1 MALAMVLAGCH
12 MFGGRGDRSAE
23 AAGRGPIYSP
33 NGEPLSGGPLG
44 PSTCEDAMAR
54 WFDRVDAN
62 HDGAIS
68 WDEFVAD
75 ARRQFAVMDLDKD
88 GVIVPAEL
96 AQYRAPYLPGPTRAA
111 RQGETRSATDDT
123 GKPQREGARGDR
135 GEGSGGG
142 GVAIDQPDPVML
154 ADVNLRNH
162 VSLAD
167 FIAYA
172 ASNFASLDTGP
183 KGHLDKADLARLCAA
198 REGH

>member
-1 MALAMVLAGCH
+1 

-23 AAGRGPIYSP
+23 SAGRGPIYSP

-96 AQYRAPYLPGPTRAA
+96 AQYRAPYLPGPAREA
-111 RQGETRSATDDT
+111 RQGEARSATDDT
-123 GKPQREGARGDR
+123 EKRQRERGRGDR
-135 GEGSGGG
+135 GEGSDGGS
-142 GVAIDQPDPVML
+142 VAIDQPDPVML

-172 ASNFASLDTGP
+172 ARNFANLDTGP
-183 KGHLDKADLARLCAA
+183 KGHLDKADLVRLCAA
-198 REGH
+198 RGGR